1 MHFATIIATAAL
13 AMGVAAEP
21 ASKDLPFNVI
31 SARIWSSKDC
41 GGDNNNGNLG
51 ELTTHRDELNECFKF
66 TDKVK
71 SVSQYE
77 HAKGCKRKNYL
88 TPKDVRLTE
97 MCIVLLFT
105 DSNCKRGQ
113 KTVKDDQCRETSSHF
128 SSYKTI
134 CN

>member
-13 AMGVAAEP
+13 VMGVTAEP
-21 ASKDLPFNVI
+21 ASKNLPFNVI

-77 HAKGCKRKNYL
+77 HAKGCKL
-88 TPKDVRLTE
+88 
-97 MCIVLLFT
+97 LLFT

-128 SSYKTI
+128 SSYKTV

>member
-13 AMGVAAEP
+13 VMGVAAEP

-41 GGDNNNGNLG
+41 GGDKNNGNLG

-77 HAKGCKRKNYL
+77 HAKGCKRNNSLVTTSARLL
-88 TPKDVRLTE
+88 TCL
-97 MCIVLLFT
+97 
-105 DSNCKRGQ
+105 
-113 KTVKDDQCRETSSHF
+113 
-128 SSYKTI
+128 
-134 CN
+134 

>member
-13 AMGVAAEP
+13 VMGVAAEP

-77 HAKGCKRKNYL
+77 HAKGCKRNNSLVATSARLL
-88 TPKDVRLTE
+88 TCL
-97 MCIVLLFT
+97 
-105 DSNCKRGQ
+105 
-113 KTVKDDQCRETSSHF
+113 
-128 SSYKTI
+128 
-134 CN
+134 